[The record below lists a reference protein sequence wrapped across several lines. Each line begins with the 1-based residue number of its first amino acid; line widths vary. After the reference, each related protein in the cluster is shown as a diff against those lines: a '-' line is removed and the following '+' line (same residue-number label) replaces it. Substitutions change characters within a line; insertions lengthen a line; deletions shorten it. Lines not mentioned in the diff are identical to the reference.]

1 LILQSIIEFVPVEGE
16 TRIELHLGPVVY
28 WAKELEVTA
37 SLAVF
42 LPLKAEA
49 PFIDAENMS
58 VYLTRSPVTSFKK
71 IGTSIFESFDLNVSS
86 GSLQDTVV
94 NSMMARM
101 LEERLPICLH
111 GSDVVRSEEL

>member
-1 LILQSIIEFVPVEGE
+1 MPVEGE

-28 WAKELEVTA
+28 WAKELEVIA

-42 LPLKAEA
+42 LPMKAEA

-58 VYLTRSPVTSFKK
+58 VYLARSPVMSFK

-86 GSLQDTVV
+86 VLGSLQDTVV
-94 NSMMARM
+94 NGMMARM
-101 LEERLPICLH
+101 LEERLLICLH